1 MNGFRLVF
9 AAAMVCGLLTATTAT
24 AAPITYTYSGE
35 GSGTVNGTPFANQAY
50 TFTLQGDTTATTGG
64 GTVNPIASGTV
75 TIAGTACSGGCALTS
90 PALYEMRSDFGGG
103 GGGVIGIGVIG
114 SPSVGLNE
122 SLFTPTAPGIDLALP
137 TGLLTADNTNG
148 YAPYAAFATS
158 AGPVQITANTGPFPT
173 FSSALAAPVA
183 VVPTLSE
190 WAMILFGLI
199 LAGGAAL
206 MLQRRRT
213 A

>member
-1 MNGFRLVF
+1 MNGLRLAF
-9 AAAMVCGLLTATTAT
+9 AAALACGLLTATTAT

-35 GSGTVNGTPFANQAY
+35 GSGTVNGTPFTSQAY
-50 TFTLQGDTTATTGG
+50 TFTLQGDTDAATGG
-64 GTVNPIASGTV
+64 GTVNPIISGSV

-103 GGGVIGIGVIG
+103 SIGVIGIGVTG
-114 SPSVGLNE
+114 APNTGLSE
-122 SLFTPTAPGIDLALP
+122 ALFTSTAPGLNLALP
-137 TGLLTADNTNG
+137 SGLLTADNTNG

-173 FSSALAAPVA
+173 FSSTLTA

-206 MLQRRRT
+206 MLQRRR
-213 A
+213 AA